1 MRQIEL
7 IRFVNR
13 WRKQWLKRLL
23 GSSNIY
29 ESNTVR
35 WVPVYWWALRLK
47 FPELETSFPTNHIKT
62 LCRELSGD
70 VSLVPAFEAL
80 FESHGT
86 WLRSSLSELASTE
99 NPELV
104 LDALYEASIGRD
116 ELIDIKESRYNVER
130 KSRGA
135 FYTPYSFARWVVAQG
150 APTYR
155 PDLRIVDPACGSGA
169 FLTATLDHY
178 DALDCFANL
187 ELRAK
192 FIEEQLVGFDLDADA
207 LSITRLRLSFQH
219 WLREDR
225 LLNPQLNQQDTL
237 LMDSASVQCFDWVVG
252 NPPWDKLIFLEREFF
267 SDLDPEI
274 HSLKTARERRPR
286 YQALLSQPRIAEEW
300 EAKKLEHQHYLD
312 EIRSRY
318 PRLIGSKG
326 HLDKY
331 LVFVEWTL
339 KNLSPQGRFTLILPN
354 AFYGTTSAQNCREF
368 LLSNGWLKK
377 FWGLSNA
384 SKIFDASP
392 GLRFCVIDGES
403 GGRDKISHVA
413 TSFDV
418 DIEAENSQ
426 RLLDVPTDFILED
439 GCRLPEL
446 RDSDEL
452 IRWTAMKKATARV
465 ADKMRESGLTL
476 YQELNMTL
484 DSPRFDSWKNWM
496 EREEVE
502 GGDPRLYPIKAQF
515 EAQGYLTV
523 QEKGTFSAYN
533 PWLKEAPRYVCSVDS
548 LSSPPLGVRP
558 RPQVL
563 SMSRYWRLG
572 LRATIHASESAKVV
586 AALLPPGS
594 VVGNSAL
601 TESSPSELGWED
613 RLLILGLFNARA
625 INWYASKYMA
635 TNLNQHILEAIPL
648 PLLSEQTEDEIRLC
662 ALGITLKLLPQT
674 ELSAGLPSEWIR
686 RFRMSRFEH
695 TTVAEMKSH
704 IDELVDGGF

>member
-1 MRQIEL
+1 MAQG
-7 IRFVNR
+7 
-13 WRKQWLKRLL
+13 LL
-23 GSSNIY
+23 DSSNKY
-29 ESNTVR
+29 EPDTVR
-35 WVPVYWWALRLK
+35 WAPVYWWALRLK
-47 FPELETSFPTNHIKT
+47 FPKLETSFPTTQVKT
-62 LCRELSGD
+62 LCLELRGD
-70 VSLVPAFEAL
+70 DDLVNDFEEL
-80 FESHGT
+80 FESQGA
-86 WLRSSLSELASTE
+86 WLCDSLSDLASAE

-116 ELIDIKESRYNVER
+116 ELTYTNESSYNVER

-135 FYTPYSFARWVVAQG
+135 FYTLFLRPVGGRAG
-150 APTYR
+150 APKYR

-178 DALDCFANL
+178 DALNCFSTL
-187 ELRAK
+187 DLRAK

-237 LMDSASVQCFDWVVG
+237 LMDSVSIQRFDWVVG

-267 SDLDPEI
+267 SNLDPEI

-286 YQALLSQPRIAEEW
+286 YQALLSQPQIAEQW
-300 EAKKLEHQHYLD
+300 EAEKLAHQQYLD
-312 EIRSRY
+312 EIRRRY
-318 PRLIGSKG
+318 PRVVGTKG

-354 AFYGTTSAQNCREF
+354 AFYGTTSAQKCREF
-368 LLSNGWLKK
+368 LLSNGWLKN

-403 GGRDKISHVA
+403 GSEDKMSHVA

-418 DIEAENSQ
+418 NIEAEHPQ
-426 RLLDVPTDFILED
+426 DLLDVPTDFIFED

-446 RDSDEL
+446 RNSNEL
-452 IRWTAMKKATARV
+452 TRWTAMKKAAVRV

-496 EREEVE
+496 EREQIEE
-502 GGDPRLYPIKAQF
+502 GDPRLYPIKAQF
-515 EAQGYLTV
+515 EAQGYLAV

-533 PWLKEAPRYVCSVDS
+533 PWLKEAPRYVCSRGVAGLTTARS
-548 LSSPPLGVRP
+548 ATASSGI
-558 RPQVL
+558 
-563 SMSRYWRLG
+563 G
-572 LRATIHASESAKVV
+572 NESV
-586 AALLPPGS
+586 
-594 VVGNSAL
+594 
-601 TESSPSELGWED
+601 
-613 RLLILGLFNARA
+613 
-625 INWYASKYMA
+625 
-635 TNLNQHILEAIPL
+635 LEAGTPSNDSCFGISEGSCGTFTTG
-648 PLLSEQTEDEIRLC
+648 LSC
-662 ALGITLKLLPQT
+662 
-674 ELSAGLPSEWIR
+674 W
-686 RFRMSRFEH
+686 
-695 TTVAEMKSH
+695 
-704 IDELVDGGF
+704 